1 MIELLAITQAVADL
15 IDAAHT
21 ADPDPLFEP
30 VTRTL
35 RPHTPVDQLGSAGAV
50 RVSVSPRRSVL
61 LQTSRKT
68 VDVEPLAVQ
77 VLLERRLGELQD
89 EAADFSAAIAFA
101 QVVKAVEDTLWGND
115 EVENQDLS
123 VTASL
128 SSVEEGPDDD
138 ENMSALSLDEDRV
151 LRAVLIVNYTARR
164 EI

>member
-15 IDAAHT
+15 IDEAH
-21 ADPDPLFEP
+21 AESNPPLFEA

-35 RPHTPVDQLGSAGAV
+35 RPHTPVDRLDRCAV

-61 LQTSRKT
+61 VQTSRST
-68 VDVEPLAVQ
+68 VDVEPLVVQ

-89 EAADFSAAIAFA
+89 EAADFAAAIEFA
-101 QVVKAVEDTLWGND
+101 KVVKAVEETLWQTD
-115 EVENQDLS
+115 EVENEELE

-138 ENMSALSLDEDRV
+138 ENLSALSLDEDRV
-151 LRAVLIVNYTARR
+151 LRAVLMVNYTARR
-164 EI
+164 SI